1 MKCNKLKILLV
12 FLVLIMS
19 VGMVSASESVSMD
32 ADVNDVNEQLAI
44 NQVITDEN
52 ILSDGEVGTFTE
64 LDELITQ
71 TINSKKDVL
80 DLTKDYKYDSIK
92 DSSILRNGISISRF
106 TINGNNHTID
116 GSGIARIF
124 TQYSGQV
131 TLNDIHFVNG
141 RSPYDS
147 NGGAIIINSG
157 NLTVNHCTFEN
168 NAAQKHGG
176 AIAVS
181 LISGS
186 SYVKAYDSTFDGN
199 TAKYNGGSIYAR
211 NLIVDNS
218 SFSGNRILTRYS
230 KNHMQL
236 EEKGLGGAIF
246 AQNSLINH
254 STFKGNTV
262 FGNGEYQIDEGG
274 GAIVSTGQLIV
285 DNSYFE
291 KNKGFKGGAIFG
303 ISAYDSELVPRNYV
317 KVYNSIFYD
326 NSAYNAGAICS
337 NFNLTTDH
345 CLFDSNNATGYGG
358 GAINTGFK
366 SNNNIF
372 TYSNF
377 TNNEALNYG
386 GALSTSHSH
395 IDNCIFEG
403 NKARHGG
410 AIFSLSFDISKSTL
424 KDNVATEGKN
434 IIVIDGYTKDDYT
447 KISESDVIQYNQNK
461 VSDYLNDVLDGAS
474 RDTHYIPTGDF
485 AGYSVFC
492 VEEHLFRPEN
502 TEGVLIDDLS
512 YIVNSLDRT
521 GVEDYLRV
529 MFYLLDA
536 RPEKYVD
543 YTDRDIQTVTWVFTD
558 GDYLHSRD
566 RLVRDVLDQYYNHWD
581 EMNMTNNSYTLPN
594 GELMEYDMVLFLTPS
609 DRQNMVLFKSQP
621 FVPRHNET
629 VSKTTLNTTVLVGEN
644 VKFKISVTNNGNMIL
659 NDVFVKD
666 IKYSKGLVYK
676 NWYSDVGNWTYDG
689 HGKWTLDHTLRL
701 KQTVSFIVEFETTEV
716 GVLVNNVTSGYG
728 NFTVSNSTNTTT
740 TYPNP
745 EMSVRKISNNK
756 KVQVGKTVSFT
767 VVVENTGKY
776 DITGLYIIDN
786 DYSEGLVYDYF
797 VDPTNL
803 WQYVGNGK
811 WIFNG
816 VLKVGEKRSIIL
828 YFIAKTTG
836 LKTNNVTAG
845 NNQTNKT
852 VNSTNK
858 TNVTKENKKPT
869 NNTTKKDNK
878 TKHHHE
884 NKTKVHHYNK
894 IRYDKNAT
902 GNPLFALI
910 LVLISLNFITFRR
923 RK

>member
-1 MKCNKLKILLV
+1 
-12 FLVLIMS
+12 
-19 VGMVSASESVSMD
+19 MVSANESVSTD
-32 ADVNDVNEQLAI
+32 ANVNNVNEHLAI
-44 NQVITDEN
+44 NQVIADEN
-52 ILSDGEVGTFTE
+52 ILGDGAVGTFTE
-64 LDELITQ
+64 LDEDIKEAEFGVVT
-71 TINSKKDVL
+71 
-80 DLTKDYKYDSIK
+80 LTKDYKYDSIK
-92 DSSILRNGISISRF
+92 DSSTLRNGISVSRL

-131 TLNDIHFVNG
+131 TLNDIHFING
-141 RSPYDS
+141 KSPTDS
-147 NGGAIIINSG
+147 NGGAIVVNSG
-157 NLTVNHCTFEN
+157 NLTVNRCTFEN

-176 AIAVS
+176 AIGVS
-181 LISGS
+181 LLSGS
-186 SYVKAYDSTFDGN
+186 SYVKVYNSTFNGN
-199 TAKYNGGSIYAR
+199 TAKFNGGSIYAR

-218 SFSGNRILTRYS
+218 LFNANRILTRYS

-246 AQNSLINH
+246 ASNSVINH
-254 STFKGNTV
+254 STFKNNNV

-274 GAIVSTGQLIV
+274 GAIVSIGQTVI

-291 KNKGFKGGAIFG
+291 NNKGFKGGAIFG
-303 ISAYDSELVPRNYV
+303 ISAYDSDLVPRNYV
-317 KVYNSIFYD
+317 KVYNSIFYN

-337 NFNLTTDH
+337 NFNLTTDN
-345 CLFDSNNATGYGG
+345 CVFDSNNATGYGG

-372 TYSNF
+372 INTNF

-386 GALSTSHSH
+386 GALSISHSH

-410 AIFSLSFDISKSTL
+410 AIFSLSFDISNSIL

-447 KISESDVIQYNQNK
+447 KILDGDVIQYNQNK
-461 VSDYLNDVLDGAS
+461 VSDYLTDVLDGAS
-474 RDTHYIPTGDF
+474 RDTHYIPTGEF

-502 TEGVLIDDLS
+502 TEGVLIDDMS

-521 GVEDYLRV
+521 GVENYLRT

-536 RPEKYVD
+536 YPEKYVD
-543 YTDRDIQTVTWVFTD
+543 YTDRDIQTVTWIFTD

-566 RLVRDVLDQYYNHWD
+566 KLVRDVINQYNNHWD

-594 GELMEYDMVLFLTPS
+594 GELMEYDMILFLTPA

-621 FVPRHNET
+621 FVPRYNET
-629 VSKTTLNTTVLVGEN
+629 VTKETLNVSVLVGEN
-644 VKFKISVTNNGNMIL
+644 VQFKITVTNKGNMIL
-659 NDVFVKD
+659 GDVFVKD
-666 IKYSKGLVYK
+666 IQYSKGLVYK
-676 NWYSDVGNWTYDG
+676 DWYPDVGNWTYDNN
-689 HGKWTLDHTLRL
+689 GKWTLDHTLRL
-701 KQTVSFIVEFETTEV
+701 KQSASFIVEFKTREL
-716 GVLVNNVTSGYG
+716 GVLVNNVTSGYL
-728 NFTVSNSTNTTT
+728 NYTLSNSTNTTT

-756 KVQVGKTVSFT
+756 EVQVGKTVSFT
-767 VVVENTGKY
+767 IVVENTGKY

-797 VDPTNL
+797 VDPTNM

-816 VLKVGEKRSIIL
+816 VLKVGERRNITL

-836 LKTNNVTAG
+836 LKTNNVIAG

-852 VNSTNK
+852 VNSTNV
-858 TNVTKENKKPT
+858 TNVTNKTDKPPIRPHPQ
-869 NNTTKKDNK
+869 NNTTDNK
-878 TKHHHE
+878 TKIIIHKKLE
-884 NKTKVHHYNK
+884 
-894 IRYDKNAT
+894 YDKNAT

-910 LVLISLNFITFRR
+910 LVLISLNLIAFRR